1 MQIIGNELRDYL
13 TRKGNETKNEHDQ
26 LVKIDKSRF
35 NDAIKAY
42 FLWKELNAL
51 IKNSHTRGINLHEA
65 ISEPLV
71 CKAKGYLLNK
81 GSGGDAYDVE
91 RDRVIEIKGSS
102 NFDKDTTS
110 FSPSEEFDE
119 LHFVRLD
126 QREDKF
132 YLYDLGI
139 NSESLKKVKVNKT
152 QTLED
157 QQQQGR
163 RPRFSIIK
171 MIIEENG
178 IEPYA
183 EVDMRAKKIIT
194 L

>member
-1 MQIIGNELRDYL
+1 M
-13 TRKGNETKNEHDQ
+13 KKND
-26 LVKIDKSRF
+26 LVHIDKSRF
-35 NDAIKAY
+35 NDAVKAY

-51 IKNSHTRGINLHEA
+51 VKNSHTRGINLHEA

-71 CKAKGYLLNK
+71 CKANGFLLNK
-81 GSGGDAYDVE
+81 GSGGDAYDQ
-91 RDRVIEIKGSS
+91 DNDKIIEIKATS

-110 FSPSEEFDE
+110 FSPSEKFDE

-126 QREDKF
+126 QREDQF
-132 YLYDLGI
+132 YLYNLNI
-139 NSESLKKVKVNKT
+139 NSDQLKQVRVNKE

-157 QQQQGR
+157 QQKQGR

-171 MIIEENG
+171 QIIDANN
-178 IEPYA
+178 IQPYA
-183 EVDMRAKKIIT
+183 KVDMRGKSIKK

>member
-1 MQIIGNELRDYL
+1 MKMPKMNMTD
-13 TRKGNETKNEHDQ
+13 

-35 NDAIKAY
+35 NDAVRAY

-81 GSGGDAYDVE
+81 GSGGDAYDVD

-102 NFDKDTTS
+102 NYDKDTTS

-119 LHFVRLD
+119 LHFVRLN

-132 YLYDLGI
+132 YLYDLGM
-139 NSESLKKVKVNKT
+139 NSELLKKVKVNKT

-157 QQQQGR
+157 QQRQGR

-171 MIIEENG
+171 LIIEENG

-183 EVDMRAKKIIT
+183 VVDMREKKIQT